1 MALKVFTS
9 IAKWLKLKVR
19 KFWELIRNLLKL
31 QGKNWWEGSFSTP
44 PPIINRVNKDGG
56 GFRTHVTFRIE
67 LSDGDCCRKE
77 VPDYGVGIMDQFL
90 IKILL
95 RFKL

>member
-1 MALKVFTS
+1 MGANSQFVEVTGKKLVGGVFFNT
-9 IAKWLKLKVR
+9 
-19 KFWELIRNLLKL
+19 
-31 QGKNWWEGSFSTP
+31 

-67 LSDGDCCRKE
+67 LSDGDCCQKE
-77 VPDYGVGIMDQFL
+77 VADYGVGVMDQFL